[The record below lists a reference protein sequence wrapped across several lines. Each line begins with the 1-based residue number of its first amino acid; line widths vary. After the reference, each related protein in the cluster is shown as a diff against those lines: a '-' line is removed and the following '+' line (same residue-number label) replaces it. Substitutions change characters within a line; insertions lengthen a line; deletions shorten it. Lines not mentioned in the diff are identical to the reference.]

1 MAERN
6 LHNVRPMFKDKYYVY
21 ALCKPCGTPF
31 YIGKGKG
38 ERINDHSKPSNLKV
52 NSPKTGKIKHYGN
65 RVKREI
71 LCYFN
76 EEQKAYEYEEWLI
89 SFYGLESEGGILS
102 NYAKTRFEYSDK
114 FVKDVSSKGHLVRK
128 RVYPDEL
135 IKQALRLY
143 FEDCLTSY
151 EVSAITKIP
160 RSYLNCCFKGMKN
173 KKIYQENVGIT
184 IKKNR
189 DYTADLKRYK
199 PKKPKKENPKLV
211 RLRERTDIVTNLR
224 QLGYSYQ
231 QIVNET
237 GIPKTTVARIIK
249 DTTVNKE

>member
-1 MAERN
+1 MTNRN
-6 LHNVRPMFKDKYYVY
+6 KYSVAPQCKDKYYVY
-21 ALCKPCGTPF
+21 ALCRPNGLPF

-38 ERINDHSKPSNLKV
+38 ERINDHFKPSNLKI

-65 RVKREI
+65 QVKREI

-76 EEQKAYEYEEWLI
+76 DEQKAYEYEEWLI
-89 SFYGLESEGGILS
+89 SFYGLESEGGVLA
-102 NYAKTRFEYSDK
+102 NYAKTRFEYSDR
-114 FVKDVSSKGHLVRK
+114 FSKDVSAKGHLSRK

-135 IKQALRLY
+135 INEALKLY

-173 KKIYQENVGIT
+173 KKIYQENVGVT
-184 IKKNR
+184 IRKNR
-189 DYTADLKRYK
+189 DYTRDLKRYK
-199 PKKPKKENPKLV
+199 PKKPKMENPKLV